1 MRGPSRALA
10 RRYARALLEVV
21 LENKGDAQALRQELL
36 GIADLLLGNPEL
48 ARVLQHPAVAVVR
61 KRKVL
66 AALWKK
72 VHPEPLLER
81 LVDLLVGADRV
92 TLLPGI
98 AEAYAELWNEHRGV
112 VAAEALSAVALT
124 KAQRDTLAGALQK
137 AAGRAVELTA
147 RAAPEVLGGLLVRM
161 GGKTYDGTVRGRLQA
176 LRESLVQ
183 GR

>member
-21 LENKGDAQALRQELL
+21 LENKGDPQGLRQELL
-36 GIADLLLGNPEL
+36 GVADLLLGNAEL
-48 ARVLQHPAVAVVR
+48 ARILQHPAVGVDR

-66 AALWKK
+66 AALWQKAG
-72 VHPEPLLER
+72 PGPLLER
-81 LVDLLVGADRV
+81 LVDLLVGRDRLA
-92 TLLPGI
+92 LLPGI
-98 AEAYAELWNEHRGV
+98 AEAYGELWNEHRGV
-112 VAAEALSAVALT
+112 VAAEAVSAVALT
-124 KAQRDTLAGALQK
+124 KAQRDALAAALQE
-137 AAGRAVELTA
+137 ASGRGVELSA

-176 LRESLVQ
+176 LRASLVR

>member
-21 LENKGDAQALRQELL
+21 LENKGDAQALRQELHQA
-36 GIADLLLGNPEL
+36 ADLLLGHPEL
-48 ARVLQHPAVAVVR
+48 ARILQDPAVAVAR
-61 KRKVL
+61 KRKIL
-66 AALWKK
+66 EALWRKA
-72 VHPEPLLER
+72 HPGALLER

-92 TLLPGI
+92 ELLPGI
-98 AEAYAELWNEHRGV
+98 AEAYGELWNEHRGV

-124 KAQRDTLAGALQK
+124 KGQRDALAAALEK
-137 AAGRAVELTA
+137 ASGRTVELSA

-161 GGKTYDGTVRGRLQA
+161 GGKTYDGTVRGRLRA
-176 LRESLVQ
+176 LRENLVQ